1 MSERRMILASQLGV
15 QSNEKPVNVITV
27 RPYIEGRKYLLAD
40 CSAQYPVRSMVV
52 IQVSTNGM
60 QGSGE
65 IVIVEMEQEGDSGME
80 IDWYPQSTE
89 ITVTSIEPQEDDY
102 YVYEVVVEY

>member
-15 QSNEKPVNVITV
+15 QANEKPVNVITV
-27 RPYIEGRKYLLAD
+27 RPYIKSGKYLMAD
-40 CSAQYPVRSMVV
+40 YSAQYPVRSNVT
-52 IQVSTNGM
+52 IEVSTNGM
-60 QGSGE
+60 QGSGS
-65 IVIVEMEQEGDSGME
+65 IGISEMSQEGATNME